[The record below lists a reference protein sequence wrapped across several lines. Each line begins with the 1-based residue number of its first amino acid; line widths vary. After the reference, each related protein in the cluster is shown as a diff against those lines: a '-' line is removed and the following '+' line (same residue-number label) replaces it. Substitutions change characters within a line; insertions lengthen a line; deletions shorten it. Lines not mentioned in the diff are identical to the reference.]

1 MWIKWT
7 KKKPEKIETN
17 ILKRLPWSKPQ
28 IDSADDMIRSSS
40 VSWGTCIR
48 HLRRILF
55 LAREKKW
62 IWMSQL
68 RPETQRPSFFHK
80 MATSTDSLSEG
91 RKKDACEIPP
101 DKGIPGIPDLC
112 SKHECRQ
119 DDFCDRLV
127 SRRVNRRQRE
137 ESRGILP
144 KTCANRISCWQRRK
158 VRKTCKRELNSHEAL
173 KNNFARG
180 NRHVKTYALDVHTET
195 LYTYPDPVSPHIATD
210 KVRSSRT
217 IIGEMGME
225 E

>member
-1 MWIKWT
+1 MN
-7 KKKPEKIETN
+7 KKKTRKN
-17 ILKRLPWSKPQ
+17 RDKHSKTVAMEQTPNRQRWRHDQ
-28 IDSADDMIRSSS
+28 IFFS
-40 VSWGTCIR
+40 
-48 HLRRILF
+48 F
-55 LAREKKW
+55 LGNLHTPFTQNPFFGERKK
-62 IWMSQL
+62 MDLDESTSP
-68 RPETQRPSFFHK
+68 RNPETLFFHK

-217 IIGEMGME
+217 IVGEMGME